1 MRPMQAAPS
10 PRSRGIHPIGL
21 ELLLALWLATV
32 GNVALW
38 RAVYLSPDVQQ
49 PGGLW
54 VMFTFAMVVG
64 AALLAVLTALM
75 WGPWRRA
82 LGVVLLLLSSVA
94 GYFMFTYGIVID
106 PGMVAN
112 VFHTDRL
119 ETQGL
124 LSAHLAMA
132 LFVGAMLPSIVWWRM
147 PVRPVAVRH
156 QWWQRSATVLVA
168 LAVLVVALLSGF
180 QGISSLMRNHKS
192 LRYMVNPF
200 NVVYGVVV
208 QGLGETAMAA
218 QPLRPVGLD
227 ASVRITAA
235 AHDRAPLV
243 VVVVGET
250 VRAANFGL
258 GGYARATTPR
268 LQALRAEGDLVYFSD
283 VQSCGTSTQVSV
295 PCLFSRRGRA
305 GLNQAHE
312 ESLVDLVQRAGLGVY
327 WLDNQAGCKGVCDRI
342 PHRFL
347 SSMASPEHCPDG
359 ECPDA
364 LLLQSLPG
372 VLAAIDRGRDR
383 QGSLV
388 VLHQMGNHGPEY
400 HRRSQPEHKLFMPE
414 CRSKALASCEPS
426 SIVNAYD
433 NAIRETDALLADTVA
448 WLKQQDR
455 PVALLY
461 VSDHGES
468 LGEKGIYL
476 HGMPWSIAPAEQ
488 KQVPMLLWLSP
499 QMRRLQGVQ
508 TACLNALAPR
518 PWSHDNVFHTVSGL
532 LRLSGSD
539 IDTAKDLLAP
549 CRSA

>member
-1 MRPMQAAPS
+1 MHTAPS
-10 PRSRGIHPIGL
+10 PRLRGIHPIGH

-32 GNVALW
+32 GNLALW
-38 RAVYLSPDVQQ
+38 RAVYLTPDVQQ
-49 PGGLW
+49 PGGLS
-54 VMFTFAMVVG
+54 VL
-64 AALLAVLTALM
+64 AALAVMVTAALVAALGAVM
-75 WGPWRRA
+75 WGPWRRG
-82 LGVVLLLLSSVA
+82 LGVLLLLLSSVA
-94 GYFMFTYGIVID
+94 GYFMFTYGIVVD

-124 LSAHLAMA
+124 LSGHLALA
-132 LFVGAMLPSIVWWRM
+132 LLAGAVLPSVLWWRA
-147 PVRPVAVRH
+147 PVRPVAWRR
-156 QWWQRSATVLVA
+156 QWWQRSATVLGA
-168 LAVLVVALLSGF
+168 LVVFAIALLVGF

-192 LRYMVNPF
+192 LRYMINPF
-200 NVVYGVVV
+200 NTVYGVVV

-218 QPLRPVGLD
+218 RPLRPVGLD
-227 ASVRITAA
+227 ASVRTTAA

-268 LQALRAEGDLVYFSD
+268 LQALRAEGDLVYFSE

-305 GLNQAHE
+305 GLDQAHE

-347 SSMASPEHCPDG
+347 SSMASPGQCPDG

-364 LLLQSLPG
+364 LLLQALPG
-372 VLAAIDRGRDR
+372 ALAVIDRERDR

-400 HRRSQPEHKLFMPE
+400 HRRSQPERKAFMPE
-414 CRSKALASCEPS
+414 CRSKALASCDPL

-433 NAIRETDALLADTVA
+433 NAIRETDALLSDTVA
-448 WLKQQDR
+448 WLRQQDR

-488 KQVPMLLWLSP
+488 KQVPMLLWMSP
-499 QMRRLQGVQ
+499 AMRRLQGVQ
-508 TACLNALAPR
+508 TACLDALASR
-518 PWSHDNVFHTVSGL
+518 PWSHDNVFHTVGGL
-532 LRLSGSD
+532 LQLRSSD
-539 IDTAKDLLAP
+539 LDVAKDLLQA

>member
-1 MRPMQAAPS
+1 
-10 PRSRGIHPIGL
+10 
-21 ELLLALWLATV
+21 LLALWLATV
-32 GNVALW
+32 GNLALW

-54 VMFTFAMVVG
+54 VM
-64 AALLAVLTALM
+64 AALAVVVSAALVAALAALM
-75 WGPWRRA
+75 WGPWRRV
-82 LGVVLLLLSSVA
+82 LGVVVLLLSSVA

-124 LSAHLAMA
+124 LSGRLALA
-132 LFVGAMLPSIVWWRM
+132 LAVGAVLPAVVWWRM
-147 PVRPVAVRH
+147 PVRRVAARH

-168 LAVLVVALLSGF
+168 LAVLVVALFAGF

-192 LRYMVNPF
+192 LRYMINPF
-200 NVVYGVVV
+200 NAVYGVVV

-227 ASVRITAA
+227 ASVRTAA
-235 AHDRAPLV
+235 AAQGGAPLV

-250 VRAANFGL
+250 VRAANVGL

-295 PCLFSRRGRA
+295 PCLFSRQGRA
-305 GLNQAHE
+305 GLNRPRE

-342 PHRFL
+342 PHDFL
-347 SSMASPEHCPDG
+347 SSMAAPGRCPDG

-364 LLLQSLPG
+364 LLLQALPDA
-372 VLAAIDRGRDR
+372 LAAIDRQRDR
-383 QGSLV
+383 RGSLV
-388 VLHQMGNHGPEY
+388 VLHEMGNHGPEY
-400 HRRSQPEHKLFMPE
+400 FRRSLPERKAFTPE
-414 CRSKALASCEPS
+414 CRSKALASCDPS

-488 KQVPMLLWLSP
+488 KQVPMLLWMSP
-499 QMRRLQGVQ
+499 AMRRLQGVQ
-508 TACLNALAPR
+508 QDCLNALAPR
-518 PWSHDNVFHTVSGL
+518 PWSHDNVFHTVGGL
-532 LRLSGSD
+532 LQLRSSD
-539 IDTAKDLLAP
+539 LDVAKDLLQA

>member
-1 MRPMQAAPS
+1 MNAALSLRP
-10 PRSRGIHPIGL
+10 RGIHPIGH

-32 GNVALW
+32 GNLALW
-38 RAVYLSPDVQQ
+38 RAVYLTPDVQQ
-49 PGGLW
+49 PGGLL
-54 VMFTFAMVVG
+54 VM
-64 AALLAVLTALM
+64 AALAVMVTTALVAALGAVM
-75 WGPWRRA
+75 WGPWRRG
-82 LGVVLLLLSSVA
+82 LGVLLLLLSSVA
-94 GYFMFTYGIVID
+94 GYFMFTYGIVVD

-124 LSAHLAMA
+124 LSGQLAVA
-132 LFVGAMLPSIVWWRM
+132 LLVGAALPSLLWWRA
-147 PVRPVAVRH
+147 PVRPVARRR
-156 QWWQRSATVLVA
+156 QWWQRSATVLGA
-168 LAVLVVALLSGF
+168 LAVFAIALLVGF

-192 LRYMVNPF
+192 LRYMINPF
-200 NVVYGVVV
+200 NTVYGVVV
-208 QGLGETAMAA
+208 QGLGETAIAA
-218 QPLRPVGLD
+218 QPLRRVGLD
-227 ASVRITAA
+227 AGLRADVAGS
-235 AHDRAPLV
+235 DRAPLV
-243 VVVVGET
+243 VLVVGET
-250 VRAANFGL
+250 VRAANVGL

-295 PCLFSRRGRA
+295 PCLFSRLGRS
-305 GLNQAHE
+305 GLNQPHE
-312 ESLVDLVQRAGLGVY
+312 ESLLDLVQRAGLGVY
-327 WLDNQAGCKGVCDRI
+327 WLDNQAGCKGVCDRV
-342 PHRFL
+342 PHRFVT
-347 SSMASPEHCPDG
+347 SMASPEHCPDG

-364 LLLQSLPG
+364 LLLQALPDA
-372 VLAAIDRGRDR
+372 LAAIDRQRDR
-383 QGSLV
+383 LGSLV

-400 HRRSQPEHKLFMPE
+400 HRRSQPERKLFMPE
-414 CRSKALASCEPS
+414 CRSNALASCDPA

-488 KQVPMLLWLSP
+488 KQVPMLLWTSP
-499 QMRRLQGVQ
+499 RMRRLLGVQ
-508 TACLNALAPR
+508 TACLNALAHR
-518 PWSHDNVFHTVSGL
+518 PWRHDNVFHTVSGL

-549 CRSA
+549 CRPA

>member
-1 MRPMQAAPS
+1 MQAASS
-10 PRSRGIHPIGL
+10 PRPRGIHPIAL

-32 GNVALW
+32 GNLALW

-54 VMFTFAMVVG
+54 VMGALAVVVS
-64 AALLAVLTALM
+64 AALVAALGVVM
-75 WGPWRRA
+75 WGPWRRG
-82 LGVVLLLLSSVA
+82 LGVLLLLLSSVA
-94 GYFMFTYGIVID
+94 GHFMFTYGIVID

-124 LSAHLAMA
+124 LSGQLALA
-132 LFVGAMLPSIVWWRM
+132 LFAGAVLPSVLWWRM
-147 PVRPVAVRH
+147 PVRRVAARH

-168 LAVLVVALLSGF
+168 LAVLVVALFAGF
-180 QGISSLMRNHKS
+180 QGISSLMRNQKA
-192 LRYMVNPF
+192 LRYMINPF
-200 NVVYGVVV
+200 NAVYGLVV
-208 QGLGETAMAA
+208 QGFGETAMAA

-227 ASVRITAA
+227 ASVLAPAA
-235 AHDRAPLV
+235 ARDRAPLV

-250 VRAANFGL
+250 VRAANVGL
-258 GGYARATTPR
+258 GGYARPTTPR
-268 LQALRAEGDLVYFSD
+268 LQALRTEGDLVYFSD

-295 PCLFSRRGRA
+295 PCLFSRQGRA
-305 GLNQAHE
+305 GLHQAHE

-342 PHRFL
+342 PHNFL
-347 SSMASPEHCPDG
+347 RSMASPEHCPDG
-359 ECPDA
+359 DCPDA
-364 LLLQSLPG
+364 LLLQALPDA
-372 VLAAIDRGRDR
+372 LAAIDHQRDR
-383 QGSLV
+383 QGSLL

-400 HRRSQPEHKLFMPE
+400 HRRSQPGNKLFMPE
-414 CRSKALASCEPS
+414 CRSMALASCDPS

-455 PVALLY
+455 PTALLY

-488 KQVPMLLWLSP
+488 KQVPMLLWMSP
-499 QMRRLQGVQ
+499 AMRRLQGVQ

-518 PWSHDNVFHTVSGL
+518 PWSHDNVFHTVGGL
-532 LRLSGSD
+532 LRLRSSD
-539 IDTAKDLLAP
+539 IDVAKDLLQA